1 LEEKVFLIDLDGT
14 MYRGEEP
21 IAGAKEFV
29 EQLQAKNIP
38 FLFVTNNAMRNP
50 AHAAANLNQITGLSV
65 TAEHFYT
72 SVDTLK
78 YILEADKTA
87 GKIVSDGSGK
97 AFVIGTE
104 YVQHA
109 VSDAGFSISTDVD
122 SDEIAI
128 VVVGLD
134 QAVTYKQLMDASIAV
149 QNGARFYLTN
159 PDEQFPSSRGYVPGA
174 GALGKVIT
182 AATRVTPIVC
192 GKPNALIIEGA
203 LAKLG
208 ADKAHSVFLGDNL
221 MTDISAAVNAGI
233 DSVMIETGVHNRTD
247 FKIYGVEPT
256 MVVKDYETLLSTWQQ
271 AR

>member
-1 LEEKVFLIDLDGT
+1 MNFEDKVFLIDLDGT

-29 EQLQAKNIP
+29 EQLQNKGIP
-38 FLFVTNNAMRNP
+38 YLFVTNNAMRNP

-72 SVDTLK
+72 SVETLK
-78 YILEADKTA
+78 YILEADKPA
-87 GKIVSDGSGK
+87 GHIPSDGSGI
-97 AFVIGTE
+97 AYVIGTN
-104 YVQHA
+104 YVHDA
-109 VSDAGFSISTDVD
+109 VTDAGFSITTDVD
-122 SDEIAI
+122 NNEIAI

-134 QAVTYKQLMDASIAV
+134 QSVTYQQLMDASIAV

-159 PDEQFPSSRGYVPGA
+159 PDVQFPSVRGYVPGA

-182 AATRVTPIVC
+182 AATRVEPIVC

-208 ADKAHSVFLGDNL
+208 ANKAQAVFLGDNL

-233 DSVMIETGVHNRTD
+233 DSIMIETGVHNRTD

-256 MVVKDYETLLSTWQQ
+256 MVVEDYETLLSTWQ
-271 AR
+271 